1 MVKWLWCHY
10 LCQVTLLKPGH
21 TRRRAQN
28 AIVLEHR
35 LSWRHTC
42 FVRIPTSL
50 FRTKKYGRRPSAV
63 VKAACLESQRSHSG
77 LQILEKQNVSSYPT
91 YTDSILWMPP
101 WLRGSVLD
109 LRPPWLEFWIQYLEA
124 VSFHSSYHHQ
134 EVLLAQFSLYVH
146 NGRWPK
152 PLFISFHT
160 QINTWMCNSAWNKD
174 SNRSLFK

>member
-1 MVKWLWCHY
+1 MSLSVSGHLIKAGSYTKTCPECYRIRAPSQLTPY
-10 LCQVTLLKPGH
+10 L
-21 TRRRAQN
+21 
-28 AIVLEHR
+28 
-35 LSWRHTC
+35 
-42 FVRIPTSL
+42 FVRGPTSL

-101 WLRGSVLD
+101 WLRGSVLG

-124 VSFHSSYHHQ
+124 VSFHSSYHPH

-160 QINTWMCNSAWNKD
+160 KITTWMCNSACFID
-174 SNRSLFK
+174 LQRRLLCM